1 MNSSNQTAKPESIKE
16 FHILVI
22 EDDEGLNYL
31 IRKKLKKEGYK
42 TSGALNAVE
51 AFEKVSG
58 GSNELLLL
66 DYQLPDST
74 GKDIIVELQKRIGK
88 TPNFIVITGYG
99 DENTA
104 VEMMKLGA
112 IDYLVKNPDFL
123 DIFVKKVEKTC
134 NDLKNINRL
143 SVAEADLEKSNLLLH
158 ETGVIARAGGW
169 EMDTSTGDFQWTS
182 TAKMIFEVDDSFIP
196 TLHSIRSFFVKDDN
210 PEIHEI
216 IGNAIAEC
224 KDFDIERR
232 FITARGKE
240 LWIRVIGKIK
250 KDKDRCLRLFGVF
263 QDITSQKQHQ
273 LEQDLREKHLQSL
286 LQNPEGYVIYRT
298 RADIT
303 QTKIEVIHVSPSFSS
318 LLGITDKDKY
328 NFISWFSY
336 VHPDDL
342 QKLMI
347 ANANGMKPPF
357 VFTEQIRYIHPEKG
371 ERWLDIRARGIPYD
385 EDPSKIEYA
394 NWIILDITNQK
405 QTEEELIVALEKAQ
419 EADRLKSAFLANM
432 SHEIR
437 TPMNGI
443 LGFIKLLKTPDLS
456 ENKRQQYTDVI
467 QKSSDRLL
475 STLNDL
481 IDISKIEADQIKLD
495 NTSFSLKMLG
505 KEIIDFYHPEVQSK
519 GINLNLTTDFT
530 PAEAFIYSDYDK
542 LFGILSNLVKNAIK
556 FTNKGEINV
565 VFKRLQEKLGED
577 LLKISVQDTGIGIP
591 DNRIGA
597 IFNRFEMADI
607 EDKAVYEGSGLGLAI
622 AKAYTE
628 LLGGEISVSSKVNQ
642 GSTFTCIMPWVCPE
656 SNHQQS
662 NYISKESQNISE
674 LLKHKTILV
683 AEDDTHST
691 SLLKEILEPVA
702 KKVIYAANGE
712 EAVKVYQKNPST
724 EIILMDIRMPVMDGI
739 KATLAIREKNQDV
752 IIIAQTAYAL
762 SGDSDKA
769 LEAGCN
775 DYIAKPIS
783 KESLFET
790 LQRNIF

>member
-1 MNSSNQTAKPESIKE
+1 MTSSNQTEKPIIKE

-31 IRKKLKKEGYK
+31 IRKRLKKEGYQ
-42 TSGALNAVE
+42 TTGALNAAE
-51 AFEKVSG
+51 AFEKASG
-58 GSNELLLL
+58 NPNELLLL

-74 GKDIIVELQKRIGK
+74 GKEIIIELQKRIGK
-88 TPNFIVITGYG
+88 TPNFIVITGFG

-123 DIFVKKVEKTC
+123 DIFVNKVEKTC
-134 NDLKNINRL
+134 NDLHNINRL

-169 EMDTSTGDFQWTS
+169 EMDTSTGHFQWTS
-182 TAKMIFEVDDSFIP
+182 TARMIFEVDDNFNP
-196 TLHSIRSFFVKDDN
+196 TLQSIRPFFIKDDN

-216 IGNAIAEC
+216 IGNAIAKC
-224 KDFDIERR
+224 KDFDIERK
-232 FITARGKE
+232 FITGKGKE

-250 KDKDRCLRLFGVF
+250 KDKEKCLRLFGVF
-263 QDITSQKQHQ
+263 QDITTQKQQQ

-298 RADIT
+298 KADIT

-318 LLGITDKDKY
+318 LLGIPDKDKY
-328 NFISWFSY
+328 SFISWFNY

-342 QKLMI
+342 QKLMT

-371 ERWLDIRARGIPYD
+371 VRWLDIRSRGIPYD
-385 EDPSKIEYA
+385 QDPKKIEYA
-394 NWIILDITNQK
+394 NGIILDITNQK
-405 QTEEELIVALEKAQ
+405 QTEEDLIVALEKAQ

-456 ENKRQQYTDVI
+456 ESKRQQYTDVI

-475 STLNDL
+475 CTLNDL
-481 IDISKIEADQIKLD
+481 IDISKIEAGQTKLD
-495 NTSFSLKMLG
+495 NTIFSIEMLG
-505 KEIIDFYHPEVQSK
+505 KDISDFYLHEIESK
-519 GINLNLTTDFT
+519 GITFRLLNEFNLS
-530 PAEAFIYSDYDK
+530 EAFIYSDYDK

-556 FTNKGEINV
+556 FTSKGEIKV

-591 DNRIGA
+591 DNRIDA

-607 EDKAVYEGSGLGLAI
+607 EDKAVYEGSGLGLAL

-628 LLGGEISVSSKVNQ
+628 LLGGEISVSSKVDH
-642 GSTFTCIMPWVCPE
+642 GSTFTCILPWTCAE
-656 SNHQQS
+656 SGHQQS
-662 NYISKESQNISE
+662 NYTSHSSPDISA
-674 LLKHKTILV
+674 LLKDKTILV

-691 SLLKEILEPVA
+691 SLLKEILEPIA
-702 KKVIYAANGE
+702 KKVVYAANGKE
-712 EAVKVYQKNPST
+712 VLNVYKNNPST
-724 EIILMDIRMPVMDGI
+724 DIILMDIRMPVMDGI
-739 KATLAIREKNQDV
+739 KATLEIREKNPDV

-762 SGDSDKA
+762 SGDSEKA

-783 KESLFET
+783 KEMLFET
-790 LQRNIF
+790 ILRNLS